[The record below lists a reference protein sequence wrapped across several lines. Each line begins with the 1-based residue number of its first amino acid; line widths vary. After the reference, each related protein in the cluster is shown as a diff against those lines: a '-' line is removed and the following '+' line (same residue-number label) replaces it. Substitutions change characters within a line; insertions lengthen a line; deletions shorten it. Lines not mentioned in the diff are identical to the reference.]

1 MGLRDR
7 LKQTAKAILGRP
19 EPARADARPE
29 PAPVTTPSAAPVT
42 TPSASTA
49 TPAAK
54 PAAPSQPA
62 KPAAKPAATR
72 SGLPAEVT
80 PDGYR
85 AVATSGRVT
94 TEKPGTFPIGGGT
107 IVAIFRYG
115 GALYAID
122 NACAH
127 EDGPV
132 GEGAVS
138 GKCVQ
143 CPYHDWEYDFTTGAC
158 HTDPERSLATYAV
171 RERDGFIWVGP
182 RLTEGTGARGGDH
195 NDGLETITR

>member
-1 MGLRDR
+1 MGLRD
-7 LKQTAKAILGRP
+7 LVKQTAKSLLGKGG
-19 EPARADARPE
+19 DAAPR
-29 PAPVTTPSAAPVT
+29 PAPAAAPVRSSGAARAA
-42 TPSASTA
+42 PAQRVLP
-49 TPAAK
+49 PAA
-54 PAAPSQPA
+54 
-62 KPAAKPAATR
+62 
-72 SGLPAEVT
+72 G
-80 PDGYR
+80 GWR
-85 AVATSGRVT
+85 AVAWSEQVT
-94 TEKPGTFPIGGGT
+94 AEKAGTFPIDGGV
-107 IVAIFRYG
+107 IVAVFRHEG
-115 GALYAID
+115 RLYAID

-171 RERDGFIWVGP
+171 REQDGAIWVGP